1 MTGTLV
7 NVVAVLVG
15 SSVGMAIGKRI
26 PEGLKKGIISG
37 LGLATLLIGIQM
49 ALKTGNIL
57 IPIASIVLG
66 GLVGELLQ
74 IETFLEQLAERLR
87 GYSRSGSST
96 FVTGFITASL
106 VFCVGSM
113 TIVGSL
119 QEGINGDSTL
129 LITKSLMDGTASIA
143 FASTLGIGV
152 AFSALTVLIVQGSLT
167 LLGQNLAFLLS
178 GSLLNEMTAAGG
190 LMIIGIGF
198 LLLDIKKLKI
208 ANFLPAL
215 IIAPALAWLFP

>member
-1 MTGTLV
+1 MIGTFI
-7 NVVAVLVG
+7 NVTTVLIG
-15 SSVGMAIGKRI
+15 SSLGLLIGERI
-26 PEGLKKGIISG
+26 PERIRKTLISG

-49 ALKTGNIL
+49 SMKTGNVL

-74 IETFLEQLAERLR
+74 IETFLEHLAERLR
-87 GYSRSGSST
+87 SYSRSGSST
-96 FVTGFITASL
+96 FVAGFITASL

-113 TIVGSL
+113 TIVGSI

-129 LITKSLMDGTASIA
+129 LVTKSLMDGVASVA

-167 LLGQNLAFLLS
+167 LLGQKLAFLLS

-190 LMIIGIGF
+190 LMILGIGF

-208 ANFLPAL
+208 ANYLPAL
-215 IIAPALAWLFP
+215 VIAPILAWLFL